1 VIFRKLEK
9 EQIKFK
15 VKTYKNNNKE

>member
-15 VKTYKNNNKE
+15 VKTFKNNNKE